1 MAPEQLLDSR
11 GATGAADIY
20 ALGAI
25 LYRAASGQQVFGN
38 LDDLDYAKKKLISPP
53 TPLELPRFDRAA
65 KGLQSVV
72 ARALAKNPTGRFAT
86 AEAMKQELIALRDV
100 ARSLAMDLDAPTDMA
115 PLSELLADYV
125 GRSSRPSGEGVQDEP
140 TLVDADDVEEA
151 TLSGVEATKPRLSEE
166 PTTLNTAAVVVETPV
181 ASTPST
187 TVASAPS
194 PSPSPSFP
202 AAPETT
208 RTLAPAATNQQ
219 RILLSL
225 AIFAGAV
232 IGFLAHWALTAA
244 HAMP

>member
-38 LDDLDYAKKKLISPP
+38 LDDLEYAKKKLISPP

-125 GRSSRPSGEGVQDEP
+125 GSSSRPSGEGVQDEP
-140 TLVDADDVEEA
+140 TFVDADDVQEA
-151 TLSGVEATKPRLSEE
+151 TLSDVEASKPRISEE
-166 PTTLNTAAVVVETPV
+166 PTTPNTAAAPVAMAPPV

-194 PSPSPSFP
+194 PPFP
-202 AAPETT
+202 EAPETT
-208 RTLAPAATNQQ
+208 RTLSPIATNQR
-219 RILLSL
+219 RITLSI
-225 AIFAGAV
+225 AILAGAV
-232 IGFLAHWALTAA
+232 LGFLAHWAITAA